1 MMHRDIAALD
11 LCALADAI
19 AAGEVTSVAATTVAL
34 ERLET
39 VGGKLNAVVRLDVDR
54 ALEAA
59 AAADNLRATGAALP
73 PLHGVPLAHKDLFYR
88 AGDLSAGGSKIRAD
102 FRPDVTATVISRLD
116 ASGALDLG
124 RLQLA
129 EFAMSPTGY
138 NEHNGHALNPWDCAH
153 VPGGSS
159 SGSGVAVAARLVT
172 GSLGTDTGG
181 SLRHPGAMCGLVGLK
196 PTWGLVPTDGVMPLS
211 ASLDCTGPLTRT
223 AHDSARLLSVIAG
236 RDYESALTGDIRGL
250 TVAVPSGYYREL
262 LDPVIAVRLERAV
275 VALRH
280 LGVSTI
286 ETAPPD
292 MALIN
297 ALMQVLMSVE
307 AATIHR
313 RWLIERPQDYS
324 DQVRSRIEP
333 GLLYPATRYVEAL
346 SLRASLTQAWIAE
359 CIGTADLALLPA
371 ISIPVPTIAATTEG
385 EPADVARVIGRLTHC
400 TRGINYLGLP
410 SASVPCGFDAA
421 GLPVG
426 FQLVGRP
433 YADATILRVADA
445 YQTATDWHL
454 RVPDAAELN

>member
-1 MMHRDIAALD
+1 MTSSIASLD
-11 LCALADAI
+11 LCTLADAI
-19 AAGEVTSVAATTVAL
+19 AAGEITSVAATTL
-34 ERLET
+34 TLDRLDT
-39 VGGKLNAVVRLDVDR
+39 VGRKLNAVVRLDATR

-59 AAADNLRATGAALP
+59 DAADRKRASGATLP

-88 AGDLSAGGSKIRAD
+88 AGDLSAGGSKIRTD
-102 FRPDVTATVISRLD
+102 FRADTTATVIDRLD
-116 ASGALDLG
+116 AAGALDLG

-129 EFAMSPTGY
+129 EFALSPTGY
-138 NEHNGHALNPWDCAH
+138 NEHNGHALNPWNPAH

-159 SGSGVAVAARLVT
+159 SGSGVAVAARLVA

-211 ASLDCTGPLTRT
+211 ASLDCTGPLARN
-223 AHDSARLLSVIAG
+223 ARDAARLLSVITAG
-236 RDYESALTGDIRGL
+236 DYESALGDGVSGMTIAIPG
-250 TVAVPSGYYREL
+250 GYYREL
-262 LDPVIAVRLERAV
+262 LQPAIAVRLEQAV
-275 VALRH
+275 VAMRR
-280 LGVSTI
+280 LGVTTI

-292 MALIN
+292 MAVVN
-297 ALMQVLMSVE
+297 ALMHLMMSVE

-333 GLLYPATRYVEAL
+333 GLFYPATRYVEAL
-346 SLRASLTQAWIAE
+346 SLRAQITQGWIAS
-359 CIGTADLALLPA
+359 CIGRADLALLPA

-385 EPADVARVIGRLTHC
+385 DPADVARVIGQLTHC

-410 SASVPCGFDAA
+410 AASVPCGFDCE
-421 GLPVG
+421 GLPVA

-433 YADATILRVADA
+433 YAEATILRTIHA
-445 YQTATDWHL
+445 YQGVTDWHQ

>member
-1 MMHRDIAALD
+1 MTSSIATLE
-11 LCALADAI
+11 LCTLADAI
-19 AAGEVTSVAATTVAL
+19 ASGEITSVAATRLTL
-34 ERLET
+34 ERLDT
-39 VGGKLNAVVRLDVDR
+39 VGRKLNAVVRLDGAR

-59 AAADNLRATGAALP
+59 DAADRKRASGAALP

-88 AGDLSAGGSKIRAD
+88 AGDPSAGGSKIRAD
-102 FRPDVTATVISRLD
+102 FRADTTATVIDRLD
-116 ASGALDLG
+116 AAGALDLG

-129 EFAMSPTGY
+129 EFALSPTGY
-138 NEHNGHALNPWDCAH
+138 NEHNGHALNPWDPAH

-159 SGSGVAVAARLVT
+159 SGSGVAVAARLVA

-211 ASLDCTGPLTRT
+211 ASLDCTGPLART
-223 AHDSARLLSVIAG
+223 ARDVARLLSVITAG
-236 RDYESALTGDIRGL
+236 DYESALGDGIRGM
-250 TVAVPSGYYREL
+250 TIAIPGGYYREL
-262 LDPVIAVRLERAV
+262 LDPVIAVRLEQAV
-275 VALRH
+275 VALRK
-280 LGVSTI
+280 LGATTV

-297 ALMQVLMSVE
+297 ALMHLLMSVE
-307 AATIHR
+307 AAAIHR
-313 RWLIERPQDYS
+313 RWLIERPQDYA

-333 GLLYPATRYVEAL
+333 GLFYPATRYVEAL
-346 SLRASLTQAWIAE
+346 SLRAQLTQGWIAS
-359 CIGTADLALLPA
+359 CIGAADLALLPA

-385 EPADVARVIGRLTHC
+385 DPADVARVIGQLTHC

-410 SASVPCGFDAA
+410 AASVPCGFDAA
-421 GLPVG
+421 GLPVA

-433 YADATILRVADA
+433 YAEATILRTIHA
-445 YQTATDWHL
+445 YQGVTDWHQ

>member
-1 MMHRDIAALD
+1 MPIVLWRRP
-11 LCALADAI
+11 
-19 AAGEVTSVAATTVAL
+19 
-34 ERLET
+34 ERP
-39 VGGKLNAVVRLDVDR
+39 
-54 ALEAA
+54 
-59 AAADNLRATGAALP
+59 TGFASPARRCR
-73 PLHGVPLAHKDLFYR
+73 HCIGVPLAHKDLFYR

-102 FRPDVTATVISRLD
+102 FRADITATVMSRLD

-138 NEHNGHALNPWDCAH
+138 NEHNGHALNPWNPAH

-159 SGSGVAVAARLVT
+159 SGSGVAVVARLVT

-181 SLRHPGAMCGLVGLK
+181 SLRHPGSMCGLVGLK
-196 PTWGLVPTDGVMPLS
+196 PTWGLVPTDGVMPLA
-211 ASLDCTGPLTRT
+211 ASLDCTGPLARN
-223 AHDSARLLSVIAG
+223 ARDAARLLSVIAG
-236 RDYESALTGDIRGL
+236 GDYESELADSVSGM

-262 LDPVIAVRLERAV
+262 LHRDVAARLADAVKTLES
-275 VALRH
+275 
-280 LGVSTI
+280 LGVTTI

-297 ALMQVLMSVE
+297 AMMQVLMSVE

-313 RWLIERPQDYS
+313 RGLIERPQDYA
-324 DQVRSRIEP
+324 DQVRARIEP

-346 SLRASLTQAWIAE
+346 SMRATLTRQWIAA
-359 CIGTADLALLPA
+359 CIGTADLALLPTIA
-371 ISIPVPTIAATTEG
+371 IPVPTIAATTEG
-385 EPADVARVIGRLTHC
+385 DPADVARVIGQLTHC

-433 YADATILRVADA
+433 YAEATILRTAHA
-445 YQTATDWHL
+445 YQQTTDWHL

>member
-1 MMHRDIAALD
+1 MTSSIATLD

-19 AAGEVTSVAATTVAL
+19 AAGEITSVAATTMTL
-34 ERLET
+34 DRLDT
-39 VGGKLNAVVRLDVDR
+39 VGRKLNAVVRLDGAR
-54 ALEAA
+54 ALESAE
-59 AAADNLRATGAALP
+59 AADRKRAGGAALP

-102 FRPDVTATVISRLD
+102 FRADVTATVVSRLD

-138 NEHNGHALNPWDCAH
+138 NEHNGHALNPWNPAH

-211 ASLDCTGPLTRT
+211 ASLDCTGPLART
-223 AHDSARLLSVIAG
+223 ARDAARLLSVVAG
-236 RDYESALTGDIRGL
+236 GDYESRLAGGIKGMTI
-250 TVAVPSGYYREL
+250 AMPSGYYREL
-262 LDPVIAVRLERAV
+262 LDPVIAARLEQAV

-280 LGVSTI
+280 LGATI
-286 ETAPPD
+286 VETAPPD
-292 MALIN
+292 MAIVN
-297 ALMQVLMSVE
+297 ALMHVLMSVE

-313 RWLIERPQDYS
+313 RWLIERPQDYA

-346 SLRASLTQAWIAE
+346 SLRSQIAAQWIAA
-359 CIGTADLALLPA
+359 CIGAADLALLPA

-385 EPADVARVIGRLTHC
+385 DPADVARVIGQLTHC

-410 SASVPCGFDAA
+410 SASVPSGFDAA
-421 GLPVG
+421 GLPVA

-433 YADATILRVADA
+433 YAEANILRVAHA
-445 YQTATDWHL
+445 YQGVTDWQH
-454 RVPDAAELN
+454 RVPAGAELL

>member
-1 MMHRDIAALD
+1 MQKSIAALD

-19 AAGEVTSVAATTVAL
+19 ATGDITSVAATTVAL

-39 VGGKLNAVVRLDVDR
+39 IGGKLNAVVRLDADR
-54 ALEAA
+54 ALDAA
-59 AAADNLRATGAALP
+59 ESADRLRANTSSLP

-102 FRPDVTATVISRLD
+102 FRADVTATVISRLD
-116 ASGALDLG
+116 AAGALDLG

-138 NEHNGHALNPWDCAH
+138 NESNGHALNPWNAAY

-159 SGSGVAVAARLVT
+159 SGSGVAVAARLVSA
-172 GSLGTDTGG
+172 SLGTDTGG
-181 SLRHPGAMCGLVGLK
+181 SLRHPGSMCGLVGLK

-223 AHDSARLLSVIAG
+223 ARDSARLLSVIAG
-236 RDYESALTGDIRGL
+236 RDYGSALSGSVEGL
-250 TVAVPSGYYREL
+250 IVAVPCGYYREL
-262 LDPVIAVRLERAV
+262 LHPDIAAKLDDAV
-275 VALRH
+275 ATLRS
-280 LGVSTI
+280 LGVVTVYS
-286 ETAPPD
+286 APPD
-292 MALIN
+292 MALVN

-313 RWLIERPQDYS
+313 RWLIERPQDYA
-324 DQVRSRIEP
+324 DQVRARIEP

-346 SLRASLTQAWIAE
+346 SMRAALTQNWIDA
-359 CIGTADLALLPA
+359 CIGAADLALLPA
-371 ISIPVPTIAATTEG
+371 IAIPVPTIAATTEG
-385 EPADVARVIGRLTHC
+385 DPADVARVIGQLTHC

-410 SASVPCGFDAA
+410 SASVPCGFDPA

-433 YADATILRVADA
+433 YTEATILRTADA
-445 YQTATDWHL
+445 YQAATEWHL
-454 RVPDAAELN
+454 RAPASAELN